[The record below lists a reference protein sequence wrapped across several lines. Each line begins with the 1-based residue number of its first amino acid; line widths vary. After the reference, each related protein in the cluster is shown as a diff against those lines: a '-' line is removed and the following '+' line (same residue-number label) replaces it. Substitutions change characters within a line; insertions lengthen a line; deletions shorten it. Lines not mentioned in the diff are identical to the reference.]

1 MKKLYSIQILVVIL
15 VWLVTLCACSEKK
28 NVAGGITDI
37 DHSMAGRVLD
47 MAGSPVAY
55 ARVVAYI
62 DNSTAVE
69 DSVETVSDAKGNYEL
84 VFDRDVSGDTVMLY
98 AELDSLVALENVE
111 SPRNLDLQ
119 VSAKKKLVG
128 SVSGANSGF
137 VRIKGTSLKAEIADD
152 GSFEFDLAP
161 AGKRILLQ
169 YVRDDLAVAT
179 FAVSAAGSSDSI
191 ALPEL
196 IEVHL
201 SMDGK
206 ERVFENDS
214 TLAESVDYVDGVF
227 GKAIALKPGQFIDLG
242 ELDPTN
248 GDFTISLWTK
258 WKGTNGN
265 HQILAAQRS
274 YWSDSTSKFQWH
286 FDNVDG
292 KFAVMKSAPKVPVEI
307 TFGDSS
313 VVPVDEWSFLVL
325 VSKDNQVSMYVNG
338 KQVGET
344 SSFTSNPLEKA
355 VPFRIGGN
363 EIPTET
369 WNGLLDEVRV
379 ENVAR
384 DLEWIIN
391 TFQTHF

>member
-1 MKKLYSIQILVVIL
+1 MKKLYSIQILAVIL
-15 VWLVTLCACSEKK
+15 SWLVALCACSEKK

-47 MAGSPVAY
+47 MAGSPVAH

-179 FAVSAAGSSDSI
+179 FAVSTAGTSDSI
-191 ALPEL
+191 ALPEF
-196 IEVHL
+196 IETYL

-214 TLAESVDYVDGVF
+214 TLAESVDYVDGIF

>member
-1 MKKLYSIQILVVIL
+1 M
-15 VWLVTLCACSEKK
+15 
-28 NVAGGITDI
+28 
-37 DHSMAGRVLD
+37 
-47 MAGSPVAY
+47 
-55 ARVVAYI
+55 
-62 DNSTAVE
+62 
-69 DSVETVSDAKGNYEL
+69 
-84 VFDRDVSGDTVMLY
+84 
-98 AELDSLVALENVE
+98 
-111 SPRNLDLQ
+111 
-119 VSAKKKLVG
+119 
-128 SVSGANSGF
+128 SGANSGF

-179 FAVSAAGSSDSI
+179 FAVSTAGASDSI
-191 ALPEL
+191 ALPEF
-196 IEVHL
+196 IETYL

-214 TLAESVDYVDGVF
+214 TLAESVDYVDGIF

-292 KFAVMKSAPKVPVEI
+292 MFAVMKSAPKVPVEI

>member
-1 MKKLYSIQILVVIL
+1 MKKLYSIQILAVIL
-15 VWLVTLCACSEKK
+15 SWLVTLCACSEKK
-28 NVAGGITDI
+28 DVAGGITDI

-47 MAGSPVAY
+47 VAGSPVAH

-84 VFDRDVSGDTVMLY
+84 VFNRDVSGDTVMLY

-111 SPRNLDLQ
+111 SSQNFDLQ

-137 VRIKGTSLKAEIADD
+137 VRIKGTSLKAKIADD
-152 GSFEFDLAP
+152 GSFGFDLAP

-179 FAVSAAGSSDSI
+179 FAVSTAGTSDSI
-191 ALPEL
+191 ALPEF
-196 IEVHL
+196 IETYL

-214 TLAESVDYVDGVF
+214 TLAESVDYVDGIF

-344 SSFTSNPLEKA
+344 SSFTSNLLEKA

>member
-1 MKKLYSIQILVVIL
+1 MKKLYSIQILAVIL
-15 VWLVTLCACSEKK
+15 SWLVALCACSEKK
-28 NVAGGITDI
+28 DVAGGITDI
-37 DHSMAGRVLD
+37 DHSVAGRVLD
-47 MAGSPVAY
+47 VAGSPVAH

-137 VRIKGTSLKAEIADD
+137 VRIKGTSLKAKIADD

-179 FAVSAAGSSDSI
+179 FAVSTVGASDSI
-191 ALPEL
+191 ALPEF
-196 IEVHL
+196 IETYF

-214 TLAESVDYVDGVF
+214 TLAESVDYVDGIF

-292 KFAVMKSAPKVPVEI
+292 KFAVMKSAPKAPVEI

-313 VVPVDEWSFLVL
+313 VVPVDEWIFLVL
-325 VSKDNQVSMYVNG
+325 VSKNNQVSMYVNG

-369 WNGLLDEVRV
+369 WNGILDEVRV

>member
-1 MKKLYSIQILVVIL
+1 MKKLYSIQILAVIL
-15 VWLVTLCACSEKK
+15 SWLVTLCACSEKK
-28 NVAGGITDI
+28 DVAGGITDI
-37 DHSMAGRVLD
+37 DHSVAGRVLD
-47 MAGSPVAY
+47 VAGSPVAH

-84 VFDRDVSGDTVMLY
+84 VFNRDVSGDTVMLY

-111 SPRNLDLQ
+111 SSQNFDLQ

-137 VRIKGTSLKAEIADD
+137 VRIKGTSLKAKIADD

-179 FAVSAAGSSDSI
+179 FAVSTAGTSDSI
-191 ALPEL
+191 ALPEF
-196 IEVHL
+196 IETYL

-214 TLAESVDYVDGVF
+214 TLAESVDYVDGIF

-344 SSFTSNPLEKA
+344 SSFTSNLLEKA

>member
-1 MKKLYSIQILVVIL
+1 MKKLYSIQILAVIL
-15 VWLVTLCACSEKK
+15 SWLVALCACSEKK
-28 NVAGGITDI
+28 DVAGGITDI
-37 DHSMAGRVLD
+37 DHSVAGRVLD
-47 MAGSPVAY
+47 VAGSPVAH

-179 FAVSAAGSSDSI
+179 FAVSTVGASDSI
-191 ALPEL
+191 ALPEF
-196 IEVHL
+196 IETYF

-214 TLAESVDYVDGVF
+214 TLAESVDYVDGIF

-292 KFAVMKSAPKVPVEI
+292 KFAVMKSAPKAPVEI

-313 VVPVDEWSFLVL
+313 VVPVDEWIFLVL
-325 VSKDNQVSMYVNG
+325 VSKNNQVSMYVNG

-369 WNGLLDEVRV
+369 WNGILDEVRV

>member
-1 MKKLYSIQILVVIL
+1 MKKLYSIQILAVIL
-15 VWLVTLCACSEKK
+15 SWLVTLCACSEKK
-28 NVAGGITDI
+28 DVAGGITDI
-37 DHSMAGRVLD
+37 DHSVAGRVLD
-47 MAGSPVAY
+47 VAGSPVAH

-84 VFDRDVSGDTVMLY
+84 VFNRDVSGDTVMLY

-111 SPRNLDLQ
+111 SSQNFDLQ

-137 VRIKGTSLKAEIADD
+137 VRIKGTSLKAKIADD
-152 GSFEFDLAP
+152 GSFGFDLAP

-179 FAVSAAGSSDSI
+179 FAVSTAGSSDSI
-191 ALPEL
+191 ALPEF
-196 IEVHL
+196 IETYL

-214 TLAESVDYVDGVF
+214 TLAESVDYVDGIF

-344 SSFTSNPLEKA
+344 SSFTSNLLEKA

>member
-1 MKKLYSIQILVVIL
+1 MKKLYSIQILAVIL
-15 VWLVTLCACSEKK
+15 SWLVTLCACSEKK
-28 NVAGGITDI
+28 DVAGGITDI
-37 DHSMAGRVLD
+37 DHSVAGRVLD
-47 MAGSPVAY
+47 VAGSPVAH

-84 VFDRDVSGDTVMLY
+84 VFNRDVSGDTVMLY

-111 SPRNLDLQ
+111 SSQNFDLQ

-137 VRIKGTSLKAEIADD
+137 VRIKGTSLKAKIADD
-152 GSFEFDLAP
+152 GSFGFDLAP

-179 FAVSAAGSSDSI
+179 FAVSTAGTSDSI
-191 ALPEL
+191 ALPEF
-196 IEVHL
+196 IETYL

-214 TLAESVDYVDGVF
+214 TLAESVDYVDGIF

-344 SSFTSNPLEKA
+344 SSFTSNLLEKA

>member
-1 MKKLYSIQILVVIL
+1 MKKLYSIQILAVIL
-15 VWLVTLCACSEKK
+15 SWLVTLCACSEKK
-28 NVAGGITDI
+28 DVAGGITDI
-37 DHSMAGRVLD
+37 DHSVAGRVLD
-47 MAGSPVAY
+47 VAGSPVAH

-84 VFDRDVSGDTVMLY
+84 VFNRDVSGDTVMLY

-111 SPRNLDLQ
+111 SSQNFDLQ

-137 VRIKGTSLKAEIADD
+137 VRIKGTSLKAKIADD

-179 FAVSAAGSSDSI
+179 FAVSTAGTSDSI
-191 ALPEL
+191 ALPEF
-196 IEVHL
+196 IETYL

-214 TLAESVDYVDGVF
+214 TLAESVDYVDGIF

-344 SSFTSNPLEKA
+344 SSFTSNLLEKA

-391 TFQTHF
+391 TFQTLF

>member
-1 MKKLYSIQILVVIL
+1 MKKLYSIQILAVIL
-15 VWLVTLCACSEKK
+15 SWLVALCACSEKK
-28 NVAGGITDI
+28 DVAGGITDI
-37 DHSMAGRVLD
+37 DHSVAGRVLD
-47 MAGSPVAY
+47 VAGSPVAH

-98 AELDSLVALENVE
+98 AELDSLVALENME

-137 VRIKGTSLKAEIADD
+137 VRIKGTSLKAKIADD

-179 FAVSAAGSSDSI
+179 FAVSTAGASDSI
-191 ALPEL
+191 ALPEF
-196 IEVHL
+196 IETYF

-214 TLAESVDYVDGVF
+214 TLAESVDYVDGIF

>member
-1 MKKLYSIQILVVIL
+1 MKKLYSIQILAVIL
-15 VWLVTLCACSEKK
+15 SWLVTLCACSEKK
-28 NVAGGITDI
+28 DVAGGITDI
-37 DHSMAGRVLD
+37 DHSVAGRVLD
-47 MAGSPVAY
+47 VAGSPVAH

-84 VFDRDVSGDTVMLY
+84 VFNRDVSGDTVMLY

-111 SPRNLDLQ
+111 SSQNFDLQ

-137 VRIKGTSLKAEIADD
+137 VRIKGTSLKAKIADD
-152 GSFEFDLAP
+152 GSFGFDLAP

-179 FAVSAAGSSDSI
+179 FAVSTAGSSDSI
-191 ALPEL
+191 ALPEF
-196 IEVHL
+196 IETYL

-214 TLAESVDYVDGVF
+214 TLAESVDYVDGIF

-338 KQVGET
+338 KQVGKT
-344 SSFTSNPLEKA
+344 SSFTSNLLGKA

>member
-1 MKKLYSIQILVVIL
+1 MKKLYSIQILAVIL
-15 VWLVTLCACSEKK
+15 SWLVTLCACSEKK
-28 NVAGGITDI
+28 DVAGGITDI
-37 DHSMAGRVLD
+37 DHSVAGRVLD
-47 MAGSPVAY
+47 VAGSPVAH

-84 VFDRDVSGDTVMLY
+84 VFNRDVSGDTVMLY

-111 SPRNLDLQ
+111 SSQNFDLQ

-137 VRIKGTSLKAEIADD
+137 VRIKGTSLKAKIADD
-152 GSFEFDLAP
+152 GSFGFDLAP

-169 YVRDDLAVAT
+169 YVRDDLAVAA
-179 FAVSAAGSSDSI
+179 FAVSTAGTSDSI
-191 ALPEL
+191 ALPEF
-196 IEVHL
+196 IETYL

-214 TLAESVDYVDGVF
+214 TLAESVDYVDGFF

-344 SSFTSNPLEKA
+344 SSFTSNLLEKA

>member
-1 MKKLYSIQILVVIL
+1 MKKLYSIQILAVIL
-15 VWLVTLCACSEKK
+15 SWLVALCACSEKK
-28 NVAGGITDI
+28 DVAGGITDI
-37 DHSMAGRVLD
+37 DHSVAGRVLD
-47 MAGSPVAY
+47 VAGSPVAH

-111 SPRNLDLQ
+111 SSQNLDLQ

-179 FAVSAAGSSDSI
+179 FAVSTAGTSDSI
-191 ALPEL
+191 ALPEF
-196 IEVHL
+196 IETYL

-214 TLAESVDYVDGVF
+214 TLAESVDYVDGIF